1 VISGK
6 RRLGALAACGAAA
19 LALLPAG
26 ALAAPVRPPGIHVR
40 AAALIDASTGQQLYG
55 LHSRDELAIAS
66 TTKLMTALVVLQ
78 HARLGHVFTAPPV
91 ELAAEDSQIGLAA
104 GQRMTVGDL
113 LIAMML
119 PSADDAAYDL
129 AYNVGGHSV
138 GRFEAMMNAEAA
150 RLGLTHTH
158 YSTPVG
164 LDTPGNHSTADNL
177 VALARYLL
185 RTQPFLR
192 HVVSLPS
199 ARIRVDGRTRVVT
212 NLNTLVGRVRW
223 VTGVKTGHTLD
234 AGYVLVGSGHRDGMS
249 LVSAVLGA
257 SGESARELDT
267 LRLLDW
273 GFGNFRVVSPVS
285 EGQAV
290 ASRPVRGR
298 SELHVSLVATG
309 SFKRVL
315 PRTTKVTTVV
325 RAPRELRGPLRRGAL
340 AGTIVVGDGR
350 VVLDTIP
357 LRLARG
363 VPAPPSTLSPTTIAG
378 PFTLVLLV
386 LLLGVAVL
394 RGRRERVTG
403 RRAASQQQE

>member
-1 VISGK
+1 VISSK
-6 RRLGALAACGAAA
+6 RRWGALAACATAA
-19 LALLPAG
+19 LALLPAR
-26 ALAAPVRPPGIHVR
+26 ALAAPARPPGIHVR
-40 AAALIDASTGQQLYG
+40 AAALIDASTGEQLYG
-55 LHSRDELAIAS
+55 LHSGDELAIAS
-66 TTKLMTALVVLQ
+66 TTKLMTALVALQ
-78 HARLGHVFTAPPV
+78 HARLGQVFKAPSLV
-91 ELAAEDSQIGLAA
+91 LAAEDSQIGLAA

-113 LIAMML
+113 LTAMML

-129 AYNVGGHSV
+129 AFNVGGHSV
-138 GRFEAMMNAEAA
+138 RRFEAMMNAEAA
-150 RLGLTHTH
+150 RLGLRHTH

-164 LDTPGNHSTADNL
+164 LDTPGNHSTADDL
-177 VALARYLL
+177 VALAQHLL

-199 ARIRVDGRTRVVT
+199 ARIRVDGRPRVVT

-234 AGYVLVGSGHRDGMS
+234 AGYVLVGSGHRGGMS

-257 SGESARELDT
+257 TSESARELDT
-267 LRLLDW
+267 LKLLDW
-273 GFGNFRVVSPVS
+273 GFDNFRVVAPVS
-285 EGQAV
+285 AGQAV

-298 SELHVSLVATG
+298 GELRVSLVATG

-315 PRTTKVTTVV
+315 PRTAKVTTVV
-325 RAPRELRGPLRRGAL
+325 RAPRELRGPLRKGAISG
-340 AGTIVVGDGR
+340 AIVVSDGR

-363 VPAPPSTLSPTTIAG
+363 VPPPPSTLSPTTIAG
-378 PFTLVLLV
+378 PFTLVLLI
-386 LLLGVAVL
+386 LLLGVAVV